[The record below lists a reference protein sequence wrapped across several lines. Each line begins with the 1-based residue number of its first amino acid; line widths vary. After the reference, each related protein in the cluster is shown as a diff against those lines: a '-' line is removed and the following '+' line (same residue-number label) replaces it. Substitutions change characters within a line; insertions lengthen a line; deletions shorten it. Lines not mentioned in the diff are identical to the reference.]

1 MEIELWVPPH
11 ISEECI
17 VSKANEWMRKYP
29 DMPPYARF
37 IQDYISSAWPIMW
50 HLKTKNT
57 IIIDGRKAMLR
68 KVEPSEEIERD
79 ICPICHNTLSGG
91 HETLSCAHS
100 FHTMCIHRWLRCA
113 NTCPVCRTKV

>member
-1 MEIELWVPPH
+1 
-11 ISEECI
+11 
-17 VSKANEWMRKYP
+17 
-29 DMPPYARF
+29 
-37 IQDYISSAWPIMW
+37 MW

-57 IIIDGRKAMLR
+57 IIIDGRKALMHV
-68 KVEPSEEIERD
+68 VESESDSESD

-91 HETLSCAHS
+91 QETLRCAHS